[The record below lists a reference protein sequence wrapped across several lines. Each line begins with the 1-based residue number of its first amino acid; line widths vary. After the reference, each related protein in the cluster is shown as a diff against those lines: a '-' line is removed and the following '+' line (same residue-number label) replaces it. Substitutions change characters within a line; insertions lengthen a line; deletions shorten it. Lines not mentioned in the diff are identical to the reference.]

1 MIAVPHSP
9 ANGIAKTATKIASFS
24 ITAAYTKGG
33 PIG

>member
-24 ITAAYTKGG
+24 ITAVYTKGG